1 MNCTKC
7 KTPIGKENLNI
18 MTDLGQCSHCGH
30 IFKISES
37 LTDTV
42 DDHFDINNAPKGAW
56 VKKDFNQIVIG
67 ASTRSPLAFFLV
79 PFMIVW
85 SGGSIGGIY
94 GTQIIS
100 GEFNIF
106 MSLFGIPF
114 LIGSVIFWSLAL
126 MSIWGK
132 VEITIDKQGGTI
144 FTGIGSLGRN
154 KKFTWDEIDTVKEN
168 IVLYSYNRSRNN
180 SGNGIVLEGKRRI
193 NFATGLNESRRYYL
207 FKAMKSIFSKIKSN
221 KTFM

>member
-56 VKKDFNQIVIG
+56 VKKDFNQMVIG

-85 SGGSIGGIY
+85 SGASIGGIY

-114 LIGSVIFWSLAL
+114 LFGSFIFWSLAL

-144 FTGIGSLGRN
+144 FTGIGSVGRN
-154 KKFTWDEIDTVKEN
+154 KKFTWDEISSVNEN
-168 IVLYSYNRSRNN
+168 LVLYSYNRSRNN
-180 SGNGIVLEGKRRI
+180 SGNSIVLEGKRRI
-193 NFATGLNESRRYYL
+193 SFGSRLNENRRFYIL
-207 FKAMKSIFSKIKSN
+207 KALQITLKKIKSN